1 MSQQQKG
8 NIMTKTYIASFVL
21 LAFGVVAMLMDSS
34 PTYNNPTPQDV
45 TLDVLGYMMFA
56 LAIVTAS
63 LRHAIRK
70 LERKIELFNID
81 LKAALM
87 GIVEKS

>member
-1 MSQQQKG
+1 
-8 NIMTKTYIASFVL
+8 MTKTYIASFAL
-21 LAFGVVAMLMDSS
+21 LAFGVVAMLMDST
-34 PTYNNPTPQDV
+34 PTYDKPTPQDF

-70 LERKIELFNID
+70 LERKIEDFEIS
-81 LKAALM
+81 LKAALW
-87 GIVEKS
+87 GLAEKS